1 MVTLI
6 SDVIQHITSG
16 KLRVDP
22 SIRADLLSFMTE
34 ISDIK
39 DDASVWLKD
48 GNSENICMFV
58 DDHLRSAYED
68 VIYAYERSHHE
79 ANAEAVAAD
88 DTDINKKAFDD
99 EEITEDEDEDDED
112 DDDDYDEDGNGY
124 SELAMRLSNLE
135 TSILG
140 FSSTLTV
147 GLTACIVITGIMNVG
162 MLVVAGRLL
171 QHGFLG

>member
-6 SDVIQHITSG
+6 SDVISHITSG
-16 KLRVDP
+16 KLSVDP
-22 SIRADLLSFMTE
+22 SIRADLLSVMTE
-34 ISDIK
+34 LSEMK

-48 GNSENICMFV
+48 GNSDNIWSFV
-58 DDHLRSAYED
+58 MNDRLRSAYED
-68 VIYAYERSHHE
+68 VIYAYESSHE
-79 ANAEAVAAD
+79 AD
-88 DTDINKKAFDD
+88 DTNTDINDADIED
-99 EEITEDEDEDDED
+99 EEDEITEEEEE
-112 DDDDYDEDGNGY
+112 EDGNGY
-124 SELAMRLSNLE
+124 SELARRLSNLE
-135 TSILG
+135 TSVLG